1 MMLNE
6 SRRVLSWA
14 LPLCFAASLL
24 ARVAE
29 GQAQVETP
37 LDRQLHRLDLGV
49 SVIEVIS
56 GNTSGQSYA
65 NTTPAPSQAQTLNT
79 DATNGTGGLVQLRY
93 TKSPLLGAELNY
105 SFARYTTNFNP
116 LPAANG
122 SVCSVTNPPPCV
134 VVQGGVQANANE
146 ATLGYVAHGPVLTSF
161 GLKPFIAAGAG
172 STVFTPTLNGGSQ
185 GLYKQA
191 RLTYYY
197 AAGVEAPLLTSHF
210 GLRAQFRQSFY
221 LLPDFTANFLTIKQ
235 RTNSIEPSFG
245 FYLHY

>member
-6 SRRVLSWA
+6 SRRDLRWA

-24 ARVAE
+24 ARTAE

-37 LDRQLHRLDLGV
+37 VDRQLHRLDLGV

-56 GNTSGQSYA
+56 GNTTGQSFA
-65 NTTPAPSQAQTLNT
+65 NSKPTPAEAQTLTT
-79 DATNGTGGLVQLRY
+79 DSTNGTGGLVQLRY

-116 LPAANG
+116 PAGGTIVA
-122 SVCSVTNPPPCV
+122 P
-134 VVQGGVQANANE
+134 GGVQANANE
-146 ATLGYVAHGPVLTSF
+146 ITLGYVAHGPALTSF
-161 GLKPFIAAGAG
+161 GLTPFAAGGAG
-172 STVFTPTLNGGSQ
+172 STVFTPTLNGGGQ
-185 GLYKQA
+185 GFYKQA
-191 RLTYYY
+191 RMTYYY
-197 AAGVEAPLLTSHF
+197 AAGVEAPLLSPHF

-235 RTNSIEPSFG
+235 RTSSLEPSFG
-245 FYLHY
+245 FYLRY

>member
-1 MMLNE
+1 MMWNE

-24 ARVAE
+24 ARTAE

-56 GNTSGQSYA
+56 SNTSGTSYA
-65 NTTPAPSQAQTLNT
+65 NTRPAPTQAQMLST

-116 LPAANG
+116 PVG
-122 SVCSVTNPPPCV
+122 GTV
-134 VVQGGVQANANE
+134 VAPGGVQANANE
-146 ATLGYVAHGPVLTSF
+146 ATLGYVAHGPELTSF
-161 GLKPFIAAGAG
+161 GLKPFVAVGAG
-172 STVFTPTLNGGSQ
+172 STVFTPTLNGGGQ

-191 RLTYYY
+191 RMTYYY
-197 AAGVEAPLLTSHF
+197 AAGVEVPLLTSHF

-245 FYLHY
+245 FFLHY

>member
-6 SRRVLSWA
+6 SRRVLRWVF
-14 LPLCFAASLL
+14 PLCFAASVL
-24 ARVAE
+24 ARTVE

-56 GNTSGQSYA
+56 GNTSGRSYA
-65 NTTPAPSQAQTLNT
+65 NTTPTPAQAQTLSTN
-79 DATNGTGGLVQLRY
+79 ATNGTGALVQLRY

-105 SFARYTTNFNP
+105 SFARYTTNFTPTTQNP
-116 LPAANG
+116 LCGTSNQ
-122 SVCSVTNPPPCV
+122 PPCAV
-134 VVQGGVQANANE
+134 APGGIQANANE
-146 ATLGYVAHGPVLTSF
+146 ATLGYVAHGPELTSF
-161 GLKPFIAAGAG
+161 GLKPFGAAGAG
-172 STVFTPTLNGGSQ
+172 STVFTPTLNGGGQ
-185 GLYKQA
+185 GFFKQA

-197 AAGVEAPLLTSHF
+197 AVGVEAPLLTSHF

-245 FYLHY
+245 FFLHY

>member
-6 SRRVLSWA
+6 SRRFLSRA
-14 LPLCFAASLL
+14 LPLCFAVSLL
-24 ARVAE
+24 SRTGQ

-37 LDRQLHRLDLGV
+37 LDRQLHRLDFGV

-56 GNTSGQSYA
+56 GNTSGQSFA
-65 NTTPAPSQAQTLNT
+65 NSKPTPAEAQTLST
-79 DATNGTGGLVQLRY
+79 TSTNGTGGLVQLRY

-116 LPAANG
+116 PSGGTTVAL
-122 SVCSVTNPPPCV
+122 
-134 VVQGGVQANANE
+134 GGVQANANE
-146 ATLGYVAHGPVLTSF
+146 ATLGYVAHGPSLTSF
-161 GLKPFIAAGAG
+161 GLKPFGAAGAG
-172 STVFTPTLNGGSQ
+172 STVFTPTLNGGGQ
-185 GLYKQA
+185 GFYKQA

-197 AAGVEAPLLTSHF
+197 AVGVEAPLLSSHF

-235 RTNSIEPSFG
+235 RTSSLEPSFG